1 MAVTIDWLTY
11 IINIPQSYLDPVSGT
26 IYELD
31 TEQFRLD
38 LKAIEASVYGIVNLK
53 THNHN
58 TTVTVAGTTYARSI
72 TILPPYSIEFED
84 GQYTVILVGSNNN
97 IFDVANGILV
107 QNQVQTIP
115 TNAAGLIVH
124 NVGSGV
130 TAQDKLDIADA
141 VWDESA
147 ATHTTTDTFGDK
159 NQNKVPSENITDY
172 KDNITAS
179 GITDLVWNEPI
190 ADHVTAGTF
199 GAETAKVSDLSTIVD
214 VNAISTAIWT
224 SLTNDYLIPGTLGY
238 DIAKKEDLDFIN
250 TQQDYMVSGV
260 GDVTVDLGSI
270 DSGTYLDTQTHNETY
285 LVIAETATGFS
296 VDFTFRP
303 SSGEEIPRLIQFQ
316 GRYQGN
322 PSHVVHMEA
331 YNDEAST
338 WEILSAVS
346 GVDELISSSTDYFK
360 EFIISRNHINP
371 ATREVKIRILHD
383 SPGSITHR
391 LYIDKINIVT
401 AEVVLSLTEAGIAAA
416 VWNSQVADYT
426 VSGIFGKDLT
436 GNLDYISAKTDINN
450 TILQFISDLES
461 GRQVLIGNQL
471 ICYKP
476 DNVTELIR
484 FNLYDSGGSPT
495 TDNVYRRD
503 RT

>member
-1 MAVTIDWLTY
+1 MAISITWADHVIHV
-11 IINIPQSYLDPVSGT
+11 PQSYLNLVSGT

-38 LKAIEASVYGIVNLK
+38 LKALEASVYGMPNLK
-53 THNHN
+53 THLHN

-72 TILPPYSIEFED
+72 TILPPYSVEFED

-107 QNQVQTIP
+107 QNQVQIIP

-141 VWDESA
+141 VWDEETSG
-147 ATHTTTDTFGDK
+147 HTSLDTFGDK

-172 KDNITAS
+172 KDNLTAS
-179 GITDLVWNEPI
+179 GISDSVWEEAI
-190 ADHVTAGTF
+190 ADHTTAGTF
-199 GAETAKVSDLSTIVD
+199 GNEVAKVSDLSTIVD
-214 VNAISTAIWT
+214 TNAIATAIWT

-238 DIAKKEDLDFIN
+238 DIAKKVDLDFIN
-250 TQQDYMVSGV
+250 TQHNYTISGAGDITINLGGIESGDY
-260 GDVTVDLGSI
+260 T
-270 DSGTYLDTQTHNETY
+270 DTQTHDETY
-285 LVIAETATGFS
+285 LVLQETSTGNS
-296 VDFTFRP
+296 YDFTFRVNDA
-303 SSGEEIPRLIQFQ
+303 EELPRFFQFQ
-316 GRYQGN
+316 GRYEGN
-322 PSHVVHMEA
+322 PSHIVDVEA
-331 YNDEAST
+331 YKHETGTFEFIDDQNGEHILEHST
-338 WEILSAVS
+338 
-346 GVDELISSSTDYFK
+346 TDVFK
-360 EFIISRNHINP
+360 EFILTGDHINP
-371 ATREVKIRILHD
+371 TTKEVIIRITHEA
-383 SPGSITHR
+383 PGSVLHY
-391 LYIDKINIVT
+391 LYIDKINIIT
-401 AEVVLSLTEAGIAAA
+401 SDIALSLTEAGIAAA
-416 VWNSQVADYT
+416 VWNSEIADYT
-426 VSGIFGKDLT
+426 VSGIFGSELT
-436 GNLDYISAKTDINN
+436 GNIDYVAAKVDINN

-484 FNLYDSGGSPT
+484 FNLYDAGGSPT